1 MLISLQEGAKGVI
14 DRIFG
19 RIHASIEPI
28 ESFALPPEMNKR
40 TMDILSQFYID
51 NESYHNALFR
61 GFIMDK
67 KLCFILEKNRQF
79 AQDFIVKFLG
89 YAKQRQQWEQKAQ
102 KAKDEKNHRSLEE
115 SFFHIEQANEEFIE
129 SIRESMRVIPIH
141 CYKEKFENF
150 DDESGLSRKKFFDEL
165 HRLESSLQPYKE
177 RERIDKR
184 YRDIY
189 TFLYLRHFFYT
200 NIAEDKQKKEDR
212 EYSIDNK
219 YQFINVD
226 HILHELLN
234 LTDRSKQNKK

>member
-1 MLISLQEGAKGVI
+1 MLTSLQSDAKNIVK
-14 DRIFG
+14 RIFG
-19 RIHASIEPI
+19 RTHAILEP
-28 ESFALPPEMNKR
+28 FVLPSEVNKR
-40 TMDILSQFYID
+40 TMQMLLQFYID
-51 NESYHNALFR
+51 HESYHNALFQ

-67 KLCFILEKNRQF
+67 KLCFILEKNQQF

-102 KAKDEKNHRSLEE
+102 KAKDENNYHALEE

-150 DDESGLSRKKFFDEL
+150 DDESGLSRKTFFNEL
-165 HRLESSLQPYKE
+165 HRLESFLQLYKE
-177 RERIDKR
+177 SIDPR
-184 YRDIY
+184 YIELY
-189 TFLYLRHFFYT
+189 TFLYIRHFFYA

-219 YQFINVD
+219 DQLINVD
-226 HILHELLN
+226 HILQALSK
-234 LTDRSKQNKK
+234 LTKYSKQNRK